1 MSFKAKLI
9 IGDREYNVLN
19 FEYEMSQS
27 TDRNGVPRANVV
39 GNLMILTMEAT
50 SRNSEITE
58 WATNN
63 NMKKNGRI
71 EFYRRDGDAAG
82 KKISF
87 TDAFLIY
94 HKDVFD
100 ANGAVPMKTILHISG
115 MSVTVDDSYSIVSG
129 GFDWKKAGI
138 DFAKSVA
145 TAGLGMAAGMAT
157 TATNAAVKGEN
168 VDTGEIA
175 QSGYEGAQGMGEGA
189 ISSFIPD

>member
-19 FEYEMSQS
+19 FEYEMRQA
-27 TDRNGVPRANVV
+27 TDRNGVPRANVI

-82 KKISF
+82 KKINF
-87 TDAFLIY
+87 TDAYLIY

-100 ANGAVPMKTILHISG
+100 ANGDVPMKTILHISG

-129 GFDWKKAGI
+129 GFDWKKAGL
-138 DFAKSVA
+138 DFAKA
-145 TAGLGMAAGMAT
+145 AGTAAMGMGIGMASSAT
-157 TATNAAVKGEN
+157 SSAIKGESI
-168 VDTGEIA
+168 DESKISETGF
-175 QSGYEGAQGMGEGA
+175 EGAQGIGEGA

>member
-9 IGDREYNVLN
+9 IGDKEYNILN

-50 SRNSEITE
+50 SKNSEITE

-63 NMKKNGRI
+63 NMKKSGKI

-82 KKISF
+82 KKINF

-129 GFDWKKAGI
+129 GFDWKKAGLS
-138 DFAKSVA
+138 FAK
-145 TAGLGMAAGMAT
+145 AAGSAALGFAAGAAKTGAT
-157 TATNAAVKGEN
+157 DALGKDSSETKYAN
-168 VDTGEIA
+168 
-175 QSGYEGAQGMGEGA
+175 EGIDGASKMGDGA

>member
-9 IGDREYNVLN
+9 IGDKEYNILN
-19 FEYEMSQS
+19 FEYEMKQS
-27 TDRNGVPRANVV
+27 TDRNGVPRANVI

-50 SRNSEITE
+50 SKNSEITE

-63 NMKKNGRI
+63 NMKKSGKI

-82 KKISF
+82 KKINF
-87 TDAFLIY
+87 TDAYLIY

-138 DFAKSVA
+138 NFAKA
-145 TAGLGMAAGMAT
+145 AGTAALGMAAGMAT
-157 TATNAAVKGEN
+157 TATAAAIKGES
-168 VDTGEIA
+168 VDESKIA
-175 QSGYEGAQGMGEGA
+175 EDGYDGAKGMGEGA